1 MKINRLT
8 AEQLRKSILQL
19 AIQGKLVKQDPN
31 DEPASKLIERI
42 YQEKQ
47 KLIKEGKIKKDKQ
60 ESFIFKG
67 EDNHYYEK
75 IGKNIK
81 DITEELPFEIPE
93 NWMWVRLKN
102 ISIIN
107 GGFAFKS
114 SEFVSKENGIRILR
128 ISDFDERGLKN
139 NNIVYYKYESK
150 MFDYFLNNKNI
161 VICMTGGTV
170 GKSLL
175 IKELKE
181 KILVNQ
187 RVGNIKILNEMLPDY
202 VDIVMKSELISK
214 IIRKNKNSTNDNI
227 SIELIKLFFI
237 PVPSIEEQL
246 KIIVKYNKLLT
257 QLTLYKNIFLYI
269 FPLYIPVNIWYLRFL
284 VNKTIHFSTLFYI
297 KILNM
302 LKNVK
307 FLWIFTQL
315 TLFMQLVLERP

>member
-257 QLTLYKNIFLYI
+257 QLTLYKNIFPYI
-269 FPLYIPVNIWYLRFL
+269 FLLYIPVNIWYLRFL